1 MKIKNSVILISFVFA
16 LAVIL
21 ATAVLTDTWPGNGFF
36 LMAGVIA
43 MFGGAGYL
51 LLGLLL
57 LFLKNKQYAYGLFTS
72 AAVLMVSGF
81 IVFKLLPNY

>member
-1 MKIKNSVILISFVFA
+1 MKIQHTVTLISIVFA

-36 LMAGVIA
+36 LMTGAIA
-43 MFGGAGYL
+43 MFAGAGCV

-57 LFLKNKQYAYGLFTS
+57 LFLKNKQYSYGLFTS
-72 AAVLMVSGF
+72 AAVLIVSGF
-81 IVFKLLPNY
+81 LVFKLFPNY